1 MFTYF
6 IIPEWVF
13 IVGIVVSSIVC
24 VLLFLAIKKEDNA
37 AGRKT
42 PYYLVPIF
50 IILILAFSG
59 LIIILLGGA
68 LSINSSS
75 TTDDPSNATGQL
87 SSFTVNEKEMS
98 NRIEKEADLNNV
110 KLADKDKSEM
120 AETFK
125 DGKFVDF
132 VADSDEKII
141 KGFVYFEDNNMK
153 ISVDKEMKDSEI
165 IVVPIN

>member
-59 LIIILLGGA
+59 LIIALLGGA